1 MKRGPRAILA
11 FFRIVYRIC
20 LRWSVEG
27 RENVPE
33 TGSLIVVANHVN
45 LTDPVLL
52 MLGMPRWVTYMAKKE
67 LFTVPIVGRVLR
79 SAEMFP
85 VARSGSFEDKREVM
99 RQAEDLLDRG
109 HVLALFPEGSRDK
122 TGVLTEGK
130 PGAAFLAL
138 HSGAPLLPIAMLG
151 TENVTGPLALL
162 RRPRVHVR
170 IGKPFHLEH
179 HARRLSRSDATR
191 LTDQIM
197 REIAAL
203 MPPEQRGPY
212 AD

>member
-11 FFRIVYRIC
+11 FFRVVYRIC
-20 LRWSVEG
+20 LRWSVDG
-27 RENVPE
+27 RENVPA
-33 TGSLIVVANHVN
+33 TGPLIVVANHVN

-52 MLGMPRWVTYMAKKE
+52 MLALPRWVTYMAKKE
-67 LFTVPIVGRVLR
+67 LFNVPIVGHVLR
-79 SAEMFP
+79 WAEMFP

-99 RQAEDLLDRG
+99 RQAEDLLGRG
-109 HVLALFPEGSRDK
+109 HILALFPEGSRDK

-138 HSGAPLLPIAMLG
+138 HSGAPVVPVAMIG
-151 TENVTGPLALL
+151 TERVTGPLALL

-170 IGKPFHLEH
+170 IGKPFYLEH
-179 HARRLSRSDATR
+179 TSRRLSRSDATR
-191 LTDQIM
+191 LTNQIM
-197 REIAAL
+197 HEIAAL
-203 MPPEQRGPY
+203 MPPGQRGPY